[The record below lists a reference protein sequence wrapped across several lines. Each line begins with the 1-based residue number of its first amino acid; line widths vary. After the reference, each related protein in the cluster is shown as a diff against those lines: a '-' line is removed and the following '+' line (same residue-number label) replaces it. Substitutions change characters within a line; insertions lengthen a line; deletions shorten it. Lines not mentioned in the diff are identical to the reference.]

1 MAKMGNRDSQRQ
13 AAGLAVCCHQRA
25 ALRPGNISQL
35 SLDCFGLMDQDPL
48 IKFKDKADYL
58 LKICSFVT

>member
-1 MAKMGNRDSQRQ
+1 MAKMGNRDAQRQ
-13 AAGLAVCCHQRA
+13 ATGLTVCCHRVA
-25 ALRPGNISQL
+25 ALRFWNISQL